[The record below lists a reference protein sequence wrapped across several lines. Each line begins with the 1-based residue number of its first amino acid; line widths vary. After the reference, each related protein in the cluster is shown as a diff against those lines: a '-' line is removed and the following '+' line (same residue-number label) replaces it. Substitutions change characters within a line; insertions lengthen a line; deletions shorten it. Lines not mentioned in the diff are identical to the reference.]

1 MPAGGGFNGFAAVIG
16 LAAFVAIQWFKVGIM
31 TVIFA
36 AGAIGFISNFII

>member
-1 MPAGGGFNGFAAVIG
+1 VIG

-36 AGAIGFISNFII
+36 AAAIGFFWHQLVL